1 NICRAICRGVKDCI
15 SKEQNQMRRIGIMG
29 GTFNPIHMGHLLLA
43 EWVKSKAELN
53 EIWLIPNG
61 ISYMKAR
68 QEVAPAMDRL
78 KMTEL
83 AAKKNEHFRCLD
95 LEIKR
100 NGYTYTY
107 ETLEELVQTYPEDEF
122 YFILGADCLFTLET
136 WKYPERILECC
147 KLIAAVRD
155 EASMEEMRAKKTE
168 LEHRFGGEILLL
180 PFVRLSLSSTEIR
193 ERIKQGKSVRYMVP
207 DSVLAYIEEKG
218 LYREKLL

>member
-1 NICRAICRGVKDCI
+1 
-15 SKEQNQMRRIGIMG
+15 MRRIGIMG

-43 EWVKSKAELN
+43 EWVKSEADLN

-61 ISYMKAR
+61 ISYMKAQ
-68 QEVAPAMDRL
+68 QEVAPSMDRL

-136 WKYPERILECC
+136 WKYPERILGCC

-155 EASMEEMRAKKTE
+155 EASMEEMRAKKAE
-168 LEHRFGGEILLL
+168 LEQRFGGEILLL

>member
-1 NICRAICRGVKDCI
+1 
-15 SKEQNQMRRIGIMG
+15 
-29 GTFNPIHMGHLLLA
+29 
-43 EWVKSKAELN
+43 
-53 EIWLIPNG
+53 
-61 ISYMKAR
+61 
-68 QEVAPAMDRL
+68 MDRL

-155 EASMEEMRAKKTE
+155 EASMEEMRAKKAE